1 MLFAAGNDAYG
12 SENGDKTIIFQ
23 ALAFNALTVGAAETA
38 VAPDT
43 VAYFSSRG
51 PTFDGR
57 LKPDLVGP
65 GHFVYSAAASG
76 SAGLDSCSVVGMAG
90 TSMATPAVA
99 GAAAL
104 ARQFLLDGKHLLYSS
119 TGFYGSNYSIAS
131 PSGALIKAIL
141 VGSTTPLTQGYDSV
155 GNTVTLS
162 DFYDGVSATAD
173 DEAWKLGTGG
183 AVDFHQGFGHVR
195 LSNVFSLTGAFDTFL
210 HEACIGAYGSWTLI
224 FTVASAATEVDVT
237 LVWWDPPSEAYCDY
251 YDGATCLVH
260 DLDLRVIH
268 AGTRLYS
275 NFGAASTG
283 AYAGQEDTKNS
294 VEKITIDTSSLNAG
308 DTIEVVVATDSG
320 LANYDSQSFALVVT
334 GNLLKIHSPSPASTT
349 RPSPMPSVPPTTSD
363 TITLAVAIAM
373 TTSQGTISSSEEDTL
388 KGTIASTANVAS
400 EAIKNFGVTIT
411 SSRRRR
417 LLATFT
423 WSVDFEIV
431 TELSS
436 TSSSSPDEYADS
448 VASTLKTNL
457 ASAVQASMTLT
468 VAVDLISASAATR
481 NPSYAPTYRPSKAP
495 TIAPSVALQENTF
508 LVIALIGASVGAL
521 LAGISIFLY
530 SRRARKMTQP
540 KIKSGASNVQRSPQ
554 EQANDIE
561 RSPKKRTARL

>member
-1 MLFAAGNDAYG
+1 M
-12 SENGDKTIIFQ
+12 
-23 ALAFNALTVGAAETA
+23 
-38 VAPDT
+38 APDT

-65 GHFVYSAAASG
+65 GHYVYSAAASG
-76 SAGLDSCSVVGMAG
+76 SAGLDSCNVVGMAG

-104 ARQFLLDGKHLLYSS
+104 ARQFLIDGEHLVYSS
-119 TGFYGSNYSIAS
+119 NGFYGSNYSKAS

-141 VGSTTPLTQGYDSV
+141 IGSTTALSQGYDSV

-173 DEAWKLGTGG
+173 DESWKLGTGG

-210 HEACIGAYGSWTLI
+210 YEASISAYGSWSVK
-224 FTVASAATEVDVT
+224 FTVASPTTEVDVT

-260 DLDLRVIH
+260 DLDLRVTH

-275 NFGAASTG
+275 NFGAASSG

-294 VEKITIDTSSLNAG
+294 VEKVTIDTSALTAG
-308 DTIEVVVATDSG
+308 ETVEVVVATDSG
-320 LANYDSQSFALVVT
+320 LANYDFQSFALVIT
-334 GNLLKIHSPSPASTT
+334 GNLLKSNSPPPAPTS
-349 RPSPMPSVPPTTSD
+349 RPSPQPSIPPTASD
-363 TITLAVAIAM
+363 TTTIAVAITM
-373 TTSQGTISSSEEDTL
+373 TTSQGTISSSEKDTL
-388 KGTIASTANVAS
+388 KGTIASTTSVTIEN
-400 EAIKNFGVTIT
+400 IKKFDVTIT

-417 LLATFT
+417 LLASYT
-423 WSVDFEIV
+423 WAVDFEII

-436 TSSSSPDEYADS
+436 ITSSSPVAYADS
-448 VASTLKTNL
+448 VASTLNTNL
-457 ASAVQASMTLT
+457 ASAVQSSMSLT
-468 VAVDLISASAATR
+468 VVVDSITASAATR
-481 NPSYAPTYRPSKAP
+481 NPSYTPTHSPSEVP
-495 TIAPSVALQENTF
+495 TIAPSVVLQHNIF
-508 LVIALIGASVGAL
+508 FVIALIGASVGAV

-530 SRRARKMTQP
+530 SRRSRGLTQQE
-540 KIKSGASNVQRSPQ
+540 IKSGTSNKQRGPRKI
-554 EQANDIE
+554 ADNIE
-561 RSPKKRTARL
+561 RSHTKISAQL